1 MMTATG
7 STPTPSYAG
16 TKRRLKLWFIVIAL
30 FLGWASYTFISQLE
44 RQGQSE
50 LKLAETKQMIDT
62 ANTQINDLKQE
73 VAKLNDKEYI
83 GQLATKEQGMVK
95 KGEQQIQ
102 VIED

>member
-1 MMTATG
+1 MTTATG
-7 STPTPSYAG
+7 TNPTTSYAG

-30 FLGWASYTFISQLE
+30 FMGWASYTFISQLE

-50 LKLAETKQMIDT
+50 LKLAEAQQKLDT
-62 ANTQINDLKQE
+62 ATTQINDLKAQ

-95 KGEQQIQ
+95 KGEQQIE

>member
-1 MMTATG
+1 MTATG
-7 STPTPSYAG
+7 TTPTTAYAG
-16 TKRRLKLWFIVIAL
+16 TKRRLRLWIIVIAL
-30 FLGWASYTFISQLE
+30 FMGWASYTFISQLE

-50 LKLAETKQMIDT
+50 LKIAEAQQKLDAAT
-62 ANTQINDLKQE
+62 TQINDLKAQ

-95 KGEQQIQ
+95 KGEQQIE